1 MTTTHATGPAAEPAL
16 AARQFTFRDELRA
29 VHSLVLRELLR
40 LAANPAQA
48 LMLLLQPLLFLLAF
62 GGGLNSLV
70 PGSAVGGSYRTFLFP
85 GILLMTIQA
94 PAISV
99 GIRIITDRNSGV
111 LRETLMA
118 PARRTTLLCGICL
131 GGCLTAAA
139 QGSLLLALAPAGGLP
154 YQPLLLLGLLAQLTL
169 ASFTLTSLGVAF
181 AVRTRKAETFNTV
194 LGLSAAPLLFT
205 SGAFVPLSALP
216 GWLGP
221 LAACNPLSY
230 AGDALRRTI
239 HALMPGS
246 RHGHGSG
253 RGVEVSVRWGSW
265 TPPLALE
272 TGVLLLA
279 ALAALFVAARAFRRH
294 EAMV

>member
-1 MTTTHATGPAAEPAL
+1 MRREA
-16 AARQFTFRDELRA
+16 RA
-29 VHSLVLRELLR
+29 VHSLVHRDLLR
-40 LAANPAQA
+40 LAANPAQV

-70 PGSAVGGSYRTFLFP
+70 PNAAVGGAYRTYLYP

-99 GIRIITDRNSGV
+99 GIRLITDRNSGV

-131 GGCLTAAA
+131 GGCLTAGA
-139 QGSLLLALAPAGGLP
+139 QGALLLALAPAGGLP
-154 YQPLLLLGLLAQLTL
+154 YQPLLLLGLLGQLTL
-169 ASFTLTSLGVAF
+169 AAFTLTSLAVAV

-194 LGLSAAPLLFT
+194 LGLTAAPLLFT

-221 LAACNPLSY
+221 VAACNPLSY
-230 AGDALRRTI
+230 AGDALRRTVY
-239 HALMPGS
+239 ALTS
-246 RHGHGSG
+246 GHHTGVGGSG
-253 RGVEVSVRWGSW
+253 GAGGSGGVEASVQWGSW
-265 TPPLALE
+265 TPPLAVE
-272 TGVLLLA
+272 TAVLLLTG
-279 ALAALFVAARAFRRH
+279 LASLFVAARAFRRH
-294 EAMV
+294 EPTV

>member
-1 MTTTHATGPAAEPAL
+1 
-16 AARQFTFRDELRA
+16 
-29 VHSLVLRELLR
+29 
-40 LAANPAQA
+40 
-48 LMLLLQPLLFLLAF
+48 
-62 GGGLNSLV
+62 
-70 PGSAVGGSYRTFLFP
+70 
-85 GILLMTIQA
+85 MTIQA

-246 RHGHGSG
+246 GHGHGSG